1 MNTSTSHPT
10 LERGKRLAP
19 AAARGSLAVLA
30 MMMMSACGSG
40 SPAEDQDGTT
50 PAGEGDELISI
61 SVGVLPIAPSVA
73 VQYGID
79 EGIFE
84 SHGLDVELTRANSG
98 AAMLPA
104 VANQQIDIGVGNP
117 LSVMVAA
124 DTGLNIN
131 VLSGYSNSLAERDDI
146 NGVVTE
152 AGSGIESFEDLAGKT
167 VAINQLRSQGD
178 LTIMEMAEQQGA
190 DPSSIEFSEIP
201 FAEMP
206 AHLEQGNVDA
216 IWVPEPFLSSTLADD
231 ANQLVGYPN
240 QEAIPGLPTMVTFAS
255 GDFAEGQPE
264 TVEAFRV
271 ALAETLEQAT
281 ANEDDSKGLLTSFMD
296 LPAEAAATL
305 RMEEWDASLREQQ
318 LQDLADLAEKFGY
331 VGGSVDVSDI
341 IAD

>member
-1 MNTSTSHPT
+1 MNASLTHRT
-10 LERGKRLAP
+10 LERQRIAP
-19 AAARGSLAVLA
+19 AVVRGSAAVLA
-30 MMMMSACGSG
+30 AMLLSACGSG
-40 SPAEDQDGTT
+40 SPSENAETASAAEDGALT
-50 PAGEGDELISI
+50 PV

-84 SHGLDVELTRANSG
+84 AHGLDVELTRANSG

-124 DTGLNIN
+124 DTGLNIS
-131 VLSGYSNSLAERDDI
+131 VLTGYSNSLAEGEDI

-152 AGSGIESFEDLAGKT
+152 AGSGIESFDDLAGKA

-216 IWVPEPFLSSTLADD
+216 IWVPEPFLTSTLTDD
-231 ANQLVGYPN
+231 ANELVGYPN

-255 GDFAEGQPE
+255 TEFAEDQAEVVG
-264 TVEAFRV
+264 AFRA
-271 ALAETLEQAT
+271 ALTETLEQAT
-281 ANEDDSKGLLTSFMD
+281 TNEDEAKGLLSTFMD
-296 LPAEAAATL
+296 LPAEAAASL
-305 RMEEWDASLREQQ
+305 RMEEWDASLREEQ
-318 LQDLADLAEKFGY
+318 LQQLADLAEKFGY
-331 VGGSVDVSDI
+331 VGGPVDVDEI